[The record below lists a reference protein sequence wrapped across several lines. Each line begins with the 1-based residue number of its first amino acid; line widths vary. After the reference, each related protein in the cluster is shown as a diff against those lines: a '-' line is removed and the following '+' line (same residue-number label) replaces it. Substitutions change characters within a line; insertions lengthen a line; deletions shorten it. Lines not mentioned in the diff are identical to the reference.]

1 MARGWESKSVEEQVQ
16 EHQSRGEENKKKQL
30 TPEQSESRRKR
41 EVLLLSRSR
50 VQKDLQASQNP
61 RHRDQLNSAL
71 ADLESQI
78 AELTEKSDS
87 FS

>member
-16 EHQSRGEENKKKQL
+16 EHHHKKEENAKKQL
-30 TPEQSESRRKR
+30 TPEQLESRRKR

-71 ADLESQI
+71 ADLDSQI
-78 AELTEKSDS
+78 AALTEKS
-87 FS
+87 

>member
-16 EHQSRGEENKKKQL
+16 EHQQKKGENTKKQL
-30 TPEQSESRRKR
+30 TAEQLESRRKR

-50 VQKDLQASQNP
+50 VQKDLKASQNP

-71 ADLESQI
+71 ADLDSQI
-78 AELTEKSDS
+78 AELTERPE
-87 FS
+87 

>member
-16 EHQSRGEENKKKQL
+16 EHQSKGEENKKKQL
-30 TPEQSESRRKR
+30 TPEQLESRRKR

-50 VQKDLQASQNP
+50 VQKDLQTSQNP

-78 AELTEKSDS
+78 AELTEKS
-87 FS
+87 

>member
-16 EHQSRGEENKKKQL
+16 EHQQKKEENTKKQL
-30 TPEQSESRRKR
+30 TAEQLESRRKR

-71 ADLESQI
+71 ADLDSQI
-78 AELTEKSDS
+78 AALTEKS
-87 FS
+87 

>member
-16 EHQSRGEENKKKQL
+16 EHEARGEENKKRQL
-30 TPEQSESRRKR
+30 TPEQLESHRKR

-50 VQKDLQASQNP
+50 VQKDLQATQNP

-78 AELTEKSDS
+78 AELTEKS
-87 FS
+87 

>member
-16 EHQSRGEENKKKQL
+16 EHRQKKEENTKEQL
-30 TPEQSESRRKR
+30 TAEQLESRRKR
-41 EVLLLSRSR
+41 QVLLLSRSR

-71 ADLESQI
+71 ADLDSQI
-78 AELTEKSDS
+78 AALTEKS
-87 FS
+87 

>member
-16 EHQSRGEENKKKQL
+16 EHQQKKEENTKKQL
-30 TPEQSESRRKR
+30 TAEQLESRRKR

-71 ADLESQI
+71 ADLDSQI
-78 AELTEKSDS
+78 AELTEKA
-87 FS
+87 

>member
-16 EHQSRGEENKKKQL
+16 EHHQKEENTKKQL
-30 TPEQSESRRKR
+30 TPEQLESRRKR

-71 ADLESQI
+71 ADLDSQI
-78 AELTEKSDS
+78 AALTEKS
-87 FS
+87 

>member
-16 EHQSRGEENKKKQL
+16 EHQQKKEENTKKQL
-30 TPEQSESRRKR
+30 TAEQLESRRKR
-41 EVLLLSRSR
+41 QVLLLSRSR

-71 ADLESQI
+71 ADLDSQI
-78 AELTEKSDS
+78 AALTEKS
-87 FS
+87 

>member
-16 EHQSRGEENKKKQL
+16 EHQQKKENKKKQL
-30 TPEQSESRRKR
+30 TAEQLESRRKR

-71 ADLESQI
+71 ADLDSRI
-78 AELTEKSDS
+78 AELTEKS
-87 FS
+87 

>member
-16 EHQSRGEENKKKQL
+16 EHHQKKGENTKKQL
-30 TPEQSESRRKR
+30 TPEQLESRRKR

-50 VQKDLQASQNP
+50 VQKDLQTSQNP

-71 ADLESQI
+71 ADLDSQI
-78 AELTEKSDS
+78 AALTEKS
-87 FS
+87 

>member
-16 EHQSRGEENKKKQL
+16 EHQQKKEENTKKQL
-30 TPEQSESRRKR
+30 TAEQVESRRKR

-50 VQKDLQASQNP
+50 VQKDLQASRNP

-71 ADLESQI
+71 ADLDSQI
-78 AELTEKSDS
+78 AALTEKS
-87 FS
+87 

>member
-16 EHQSRGEENKKKQL
+16 EHQQKKGENTKKQL
-30 TPEQSESRRKR
+30 TAEQLESRRKR

-50 VQKDLQASQNP
+50 VQKDLQLSQNP

-71 ADLESQI
+71 ADLDSQI
-78 AELTEKSDS
+78 AALTDKS
-87 FS
+87 

>member
-71 ADLESQI
+71 ADLDSQI
-78 AELTEKSDS
+78 AALTEKS
-87 FS
+87 

>member
-16 EHQSRGEENKKKQL
+16 EHQARGEENKKSQL
-30 TPEQSESRRKR
+30 TPEQLESRRKR
-41 EVLLLSRSR
+41 EILLLSRSR

-78 AELTEKSDS
+78 AELTAKS
-87 FS
+87 

>member
-16 EHQSRGEENKKKQL
+16 EHHQKKGENTKQQL
-30 TPEQSESRRKR
+30 TPKQLEARRKR

-71 ADLESQI
+71 ADLDSQI
-78 AELTEKSDS
+78 AALTEKC
-87 FS
+87 